1 MRFNPLDGVLTP
13 LALGVSKKTKKPI
26 KPRKSKEKKPKKK
39 PIKPNKILKKQAGS
53 VWFYKQKTGKTEP
66 NPNRKKPEKNPSQT
80 GKTEPKPEKP
90 SQIGLNKFL
99 S

>member
-1 MRFNPLDGVLTP
+1 
-13 LALGVSKKTKKPI
+13 
-26 KPRKSKEKKPKKK
+26 
-39 PIKPNKILKKQAGS
+39 LKKQAGS

-80 GKTEPKPEKP
+80 GKTKPKPEKP